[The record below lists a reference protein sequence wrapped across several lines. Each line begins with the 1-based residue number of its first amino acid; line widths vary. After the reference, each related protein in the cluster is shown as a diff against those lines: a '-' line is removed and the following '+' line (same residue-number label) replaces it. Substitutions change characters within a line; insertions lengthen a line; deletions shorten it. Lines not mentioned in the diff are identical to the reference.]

1 MAGRK
6 KPVVYLD
13 THVVAWLYDALVDK
27 LSNEARSAIDANELH
42 ISWMVKLELQNL
54 YEIGRIRVSPDTIV
68 DELKN
73 SIGLRMSEISMERV
87 MEVALRTAW
96 TRDVFDRLITA
107 ESQVT
112 GCGLVTKDAK
122 IRKNHKLAI
131 W

>member
-27 LSNEARSAIDANELH
+27 LSAKARAVIDANELH
-42 ISWMVKLELQNL
+42 ISWMVKLELQYL
-54 YEIGRIRVSPDTIV
+54 YEIGRIRVRPDPVV
-68 DELKN
+68 DELRD

-87 MEVALRTAW
+87 AEAALRTAW

-112 GCGLVTKDAK
+112 GFGLVTKDAS
-122 IRKNHKLAI
+122 IRKNFKLAI

>member
-27 LSNEARSAIDANELH
+27 LSAKARAVIDANELH
-42 ISWMVKLELQNL
+42 ISWMVKLELQYL
-54 YEIGRIRVSPDTIV
+54 YEIGRIRTKPDPII
-68 DELKN
+68 DELTD
-73 SIGLRMSEISMERV
+73 SIGLRMSDVSMGKVTEA
-87 MEVALRTAW
+87 ALRTAW

-112 GCGLVTKDAK
+112 GFGLVTKDAS
-122 IRKNHKLAI
+122 IRKNFKLAI